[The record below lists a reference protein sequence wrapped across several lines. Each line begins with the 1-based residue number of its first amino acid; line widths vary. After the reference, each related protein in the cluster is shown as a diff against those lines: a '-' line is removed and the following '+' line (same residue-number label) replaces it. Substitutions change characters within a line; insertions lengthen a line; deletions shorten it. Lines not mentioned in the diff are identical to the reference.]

1 MNKPLGLV
9 TAAIFAGAAATHA
22 APFNYTETGGWQ
34 QPGDLP
40 DFQPITS
47 VFPFDVGRNTV
58 SGQFHASFQLSMFRP
73 YELDFDNFAFSI
85 PAGSRLVAASFA
97 FTTGASGNV
106 TEAST
111 EFDLCAGNTSES
123 PCASRLATSG
133 KFSVLSG
140 SSLPEFSAALPL
152 GEGVYSVRH
161 DLRINLSPMWTAPG
175 SFWTSYTWTFEVAP
189 VTESPTLAL
198 NPDGVGHI
206 LIVPYFSTQSGNA
219 TLLNIV
225 NTDTVNGKAV
235 KIRFRGASNSDD
247 VFDFQL
253 FLSPADVWAAN
264 VSKGASGLSR
274 LTTEDKSCTL
284 PANVNQDFITIR
296 LNTIDLSG
304 DALANETRE
313 GYVEILTMGDI
324 PPSAE
329 TTSLGHAIQH
339 NEQGV
344 PPCTAPI
351 LVSLT
356 QGDTRLLNPT
366 TGLMANWTIIN
377 VANTTIWSGEA
388 LALEARSQ
396 GLAAEG
402 RNLYWPQTATSLTA
416 EQIAANTA
424 DPLLL
429 AGTVEAASHDLP
441 DLSTPYTLG
450 AATPVV
456 QATEL
461 SDALAAKQVAAEY
474 LTNPTIGAST
484 DWIVS
489 QPTRR
494 YYAAV
499 DYAALMPQDRLVTN
513 YDDHL
518 ISGADYYRSRLS
530 DGVGFGNTVMGN
542 SANGCRPWQAAA
554 LLDTDKFWNHEGV
567 SPTLVSPIATPPP
580 LPPMVLCGAVAVIGI
595 NSPMSPVSA
604 SVTHVDWVRP
614 RPDAPL
620 YGYSAVP
627 DIALIDGWGTFTALN
642 RLTPNPL
649 DDLNLG
655 LPMLVT
661 QFSKATNSS
670 VAPGVSGTFGSAWN
684 AHIIQAGK
692 FFAP

>member
-1 MNKPLGLV
+1 V
-9 TAAIFAGAAATHA
+9 
-22 APFNYTETGGWQ
+22 
-34 QPGDLP
+34 
-40 DFQPITS
+40 
-47 VFPFDVGRNTV
+47 VG
-58 SGQFHASFQLSMFRP
+58 
-73 YELDFDNFAFSI
+73 
-85 PAGSRLVAASFA
+85 
-97 FTTGASGNV
+97 
-106 TEAST
+106 
-111 EFDLCAGNTSES
+111 
-123 PCASRLATSG
+123 
-133 KFSVLSG
+133 
-140 SSLPEFSAALPL
+140 
-152 GEGVYSVRH
+152 
-161 DLRINLSPMWTAPG
+161 
-175 SFWTSYTWTFEVAP
+175 
-189 VTESPTLAL
+189 TESYESYDWA
-198 NPDGVGHI
+198 NPDGNLLVLGGSYRLGVINYEVLPEGALYGIGATVTRDAPHLSASYLGWQKPSAGVATLKIVLPTPVTSIGFDFGQFNDASLPFSVVLGNGETFDLAASSGAYKFVGFISDKRFSTLTLSGPGSPVIDNLAWGFGADTNAVSGAIRLSRNRSGVGHV
-206 LIVPYFSTQSGNA
+206 LIIPYFSAQGGNA
-219 TLLNIV
+219 TLIGLV
-225 NTDTVNGKAV
+225 NTDLERGKAV
-235 KIRFRGASNSDD
+235 KVRFRGASNADA

-253 FLSPADVWAAN
+253 FLPPGDVWTTN
-264 VSKGASGLSR
+264 VSAGPNGVPRLSTADR
-274 LTTEDKSCTL
+274 SCTL
-284 PANVNQDFITIR
+284 PASLNQDFVAGR
-296 LNTIDLSG
+296 LDTVGLSG
-304 DALANETRE
+304 ETLANEARE
-313 GYVEILTMGDI
+313 GYVEILTLGDI

-388 LALEARSQ
+388 LVLEARSQ

-402 RNLYWPQTATSLTA
+402 RNLYWPQTATPLTA

-554 LLDTDKFWNHEGV
+554 LLDTDKFWNREGV